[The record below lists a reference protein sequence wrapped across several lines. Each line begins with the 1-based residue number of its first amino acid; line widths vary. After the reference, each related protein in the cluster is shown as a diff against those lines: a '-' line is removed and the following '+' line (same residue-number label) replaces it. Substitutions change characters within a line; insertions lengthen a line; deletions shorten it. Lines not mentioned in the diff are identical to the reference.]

1 MLSYVF
7 WLYFLCVIQCISVK
21 DLDICS
27 VNRSFS
33 YHALTPVNPNKA
45 FLAWSILIDVKIV
58 MRRLRF

>member
-33 YHALTPVNPNKA
+33 YHALTLVNPNKA
-45 FLAWSILIDVKIV
+45 LLDWSILIDVKIV
-58 MRRLRF
+58 IRRLRF